1 MILICNCLAKARQK
15 FLLKMASTTPSNG
28 NFARAVAAAAAT
40 IASTAGSSSGNTLTA
55 VNGSGLNSGLILSSS
70 TPSTA
75 SALETLNPFALANQ
89 VAVANM
95 NPAAAY
101 LAAGH
106 AAWPGNADF
115 G

>member
-1 MILICNCLAKARQK
+1 
-15 FLLKMASTTPSNG
+15 MASSTQTNNG

-40 IASTAGSSSGNTLTA
+40 IASTAGSSLGNTPA
-55 VNGSGLNSGLILSSS
+55 AINGSGLNNNLMLSSS

-75 SALETLNPFALANQ
+75 SALESLNPFALANQ
-89 VAVANM
+89 VAAANI

-106 AAWPGNADF
+106 AAWPGSADF